1 MIVYEV
7 MVEVDIEIAA
17 DFEHYMQEKHIPE
30 IFATGSFG
38 SISFDRASGTRFRTR
53 YEARTQEDLGRYLA
67 LHASHFR
74 SDFLAHFPTGA
85 IPSREVW
92 SKLKAWA

>member
-30 IFATGSFG
+30 ILRRAVLARSASIVLRERAFALAMRPGRRKILIGTWLYTPHIFAPTFSRIFRRGRFL
-38 SISFDRASGTRFRTR
+38 RAR
-53 YEARTQEDLGRYLA
+53 YG
-67 LHASHFR
+67 
-74 SDFLAHFPTGA
+74 PG
-85 IPSREVW
+85 
-92 SKLKAWA
+92 